1 MKQSEPSRRQS
12 PPARIALWQQL
23 QQAARLVQDVLQGS
37 SAPAVLEA
45 MPLELRAGVQAVGY
59 QTLRRLGMARWLRE
73 QLVPK
78 SPPALVDALLCT
90 ALALAWRDDSVAQG
104 QDRMAE
110 DASRNTGDAEPR
122 VIAPIATDVAEA
134 MPEATPYN
142 AFTLVNQAVE
152 AARRHPR
159 MRHHSG
165 LVNACLRNFLRA
177 QQQWQMRCRQASPE
191 HDPAL
196 LNLPA
201 WWLQRLRT
209 DYPEEYVRIVHAGQ
223 QQPVMHLR
231 VNARQMTPAQYLEEH
246 LLPAGLQGRVHG
258 RYGIWLDRPCAVQ
271 HVPGFAQGWVSV
283 QDAAAQLAAPLLL
296 QALQTRL
303 PQPAWRLLDAC
314 AAPGGKTAHLLELG
328 DHDVT
333 ALEIDAARCARITD
347 TLQRLH
353 LQAHVMTV
361 DAGHPESW
369 WNGRLF
375 DGILLDAPCSASG
388 IVRRHPDIAWLRR
401 EQDMAQLAQTQH
413 ALLDALWPLLRP
425 GGVLLYCTCSVFRAE
440 GEEQIQAFLSRHK
453 DATRLPAPGHLLPA
467 SVSLAAG
474 LGQNGSYSSLKNP
487 AQSSAQMIAATQLLD
502 HDGFYYALLAKI
514 E

>member
-1 MKQSEPSRRQS
+1 MKQSESSRRP

-23 QQAARLVQDVLQGS
+23 QQVARLVQAVLQGS
-37 SAPAVLEA
+37 SAPAVLDA
-45 MPLELRAGVQAVGY
+45 MPAELRAGVQAVGY
-59 QTLRRLGMARWLRE
+59 QTLRRLGMACWLRE

-90 ALALAWRDDSVAQG
+90 ALALAWRDDDAAQG

-110 DASRNTGDAEPR
+110 DASRNTGDAEPQ
-122 VIAPIATDVAEA
+122 VIAQSATVVPAA

-201 WWLQRLRT
+201 WWLQRLQA
-209 DYPEEYVRIVHAGQ
+209 DYPGDYVRIVHAGQ
-223 QQPVMHLR
+223 QQPAMHLR
-231 VNARQMTPAQYLEEH
+231 VNARRMTPAQYLEEH

-303 PQPAWRLLDAC
+303 PQPAWRVLDAC

-353 LQAHVMTV
+353 LQAHVMTA
-361 DAGHPESW
+361 DAGALMAGGMASHSTAFCW
-369 WNGRLF
+369 MRRA
-375 DGILLDAPCSASG
+375 AP
-388 IVRRHPDIAWLRR
+388 R
-401 EQDMAQLAQTQH
+401 
-413 ALLDALWPLLRP
+413 ALCGATPTLP
-425 GGVLLYCTCSVFRAE
+425 GCGANR
-440 GEEQIQAFLSRHK
+440 I
-453 DATRLPAPGHLLPA
+453 
-467 SVSLAAG
+467 
-474 LGQNGSYSSLKNP
+474 
-487 AQSSAQMIAATQLLD
+487 
-502 HDGFYYALLAKI
+502 
-514 E
+514 

>member
-1 MKQSEPSRRQS
+1 MKQSEPSRR
-12 PPARIALWQQL
+12 PLPARIALWQQL
-23 QQAARLVQDVLQGS
+23 QQAARLVQAVLQGS

-223 QQPVMHLR
+223 QQPAMHLR
-231 VNARQMTPAQYLEEH
+231 VNARRMTPAQYLEEH
-246 LLPAGLQGRVHG
+246 LLPAGLQGR
-258 RYGIWLDRPCAVQ
+258 YMAATA
-271 HVPGFAQGWVSV
+271 FGWTG
-283 QDAAAQLAAPLLL
+283 LALCSMCR
-296 QALQTRL
+296 ALRK
-303 PQPAWRLLDAC
+303 
-314 AAPGGKTAHLLELG
+314 GGC
-328 DHDVT
+328 
-333 ALEIDAARCARITD
+333 RCRMPPRNW
-347 TLQRLH
+347 QRLCCCRLCKH
-353 LQAHVMTV
+353 DCRNRHGACWTPVPLRVEKPPICWNWATMT
-361 DAGHPESW
+361 
-369 WNGRLF
+369 
-375 DGILLDAPCSASG
+375 
-388 IVRRHPDIAWLRR
+388 
-401 EQDMAQLAQTQH
+401 
-413 ALLDALWPLLRP
+413 
-425 GGVLLYCTCSVFRAE
+425 
-440 GEEQIQAFLSRHK
+440 
-453 DATRLPAPGHLLPA
+453 
-467 SVSLAAG
+467 
-474 LGQNGSYSSLKNP
+474 
-487 AQSSAQMIAATQLLD
+487 
-502 HDGFYYALLAKI
+502 
-514 E
+514 

>member
-1 MKQSEPSRRQS
+1 MKQSEPSRR
-12 PPARIALWQQL
+12 PLPARIALWQQL
-23 QQAARLVQDVLQGS
+23 QQAARLVQAVLQGS

-223 QQPVMHLR
+223 QQPAMHLR
-231 VNARQMTPAQYLEEH
+231 VNARRMTPAQYLEEH

-314 AAPGGKTAHLLELG
+314 AAPGWKN
-328 DHDVT
+328 
-333 ALEIDAARCARITD
+333 RPF
-347 TLQRLH
+347 
-353 LQAHVMTV
+353 
-361 DAGHPESW
+361 AGI
-369 WNGRLF
+369 GR
-375 DGILLDAPCSASG
+375 P
-388 IVRRHPDIAWLRR
+388 
-401 EQDMAQLAQTQH
+401 
-413 ALLDALWPLLRP
+413 
-425 GGVLLYCTCSVFRAE
+425 
-440 GEEQIQAFLSRHK
+440 
-453 DATRLPAPGHLLPA
+453 
-467 SVSLAAG
+467 
-474 LGQNGSYSSLKNP
+474 
-487 AQSSAQMIAATQLLD
+487 
-502 HDGFYYALLAKI
+502 
-514 E
+514 

>member
-1 MKQSEPSRRQS
+1 M
-12 PPARIALWQQL
+12 
-23 QQAARLVQDVLQGS
+23 
-37 SAPAVLEA
+37 
-45 MPLELRAGVQAVGY
+45 
-59 QTLRRLGMARWLRE
+59 
-73 QLVPK
+73 
-78 SPPALVDALLCT
+78 
-90 ALALAWRDDSVAQG
+90 
-104 QDRMAE
+104 
-110 DASRNTGDAEPR
+110 
-122 VIAPIATDVAEA
+122 
-134 MPEATPYN
+134 
-142 AFTLVNQAVE
+142 
-152 AARRHPR
+152 
-159 MRHHSG
+159 
-165 LVNACLRNFLRA
+165 
-177 QQQWQMRCRQASPE
+177 
-191 HDPAL
+191 
-196 LNLPA
+196 
-201 WWLQRLRT
+201 
-209 DYPEEYVRIVHAGQ
+209 
-223 QQPVMHLR
+223 
-231 VNARQMTPAQYLEEH
+231 
-246 LLPAGLQGRVHG
+246 
-258 RYGIWLDRPCAVQ
+258 
-271 HVPGFAQGWVSV
+271 
-283 QDAAAQLAAPLLL
+283 
-296 QALQTRL
+296 
-303 PQPAWRLLDAC
+303 
-314 AAPGGKTAHLLELG
+314 
-328 DHDVT
+328 T

-487 AQSSAQMIAATQLLD
+487 AQSSAQTIAATQLLD